1 MPSSSIGALLASFML
16 ASNATTQ
23 IHFIDIKATADVE
36 FGLLQLSM
44 HASLT

>member
-23 IHFIDIKATADVE
+23 IHFIDIKAAADVE
-36 FGLLQLSM
+36 SALQQLSM
-44 HASLT
+44 HAGLT